1 MSQHNY
7 DSITFSHS
15 EPHDI
20 KACAFCGDMT
30 ARNKKI
36 MPLSFLSDIV
46 DASDNMFRNTPL
58 LAVYTNICQQ
68 IQDRYSCDIGEMDQP
83 NTILQDTNIASCQY
97 PASVT
102 VCINCF
108 YWTSRHKAKK
118 LLPLLHLKWYINTLH
133 VGRYG
138 VLDKRVFHRLCY
150 TLHQRYKG
158 QSNFFRTLF
167 TQSELEV
174 IDYVAT
180 QPKQDLPRLI
190 AAFFHANMASSLL
203 LHSKQTARLVRE
215 ASRHSQKP

>member
-58 LAVYTNICQQ
+58 LAVYTNICQH
-68 IQDRYSCDIGEMDQP
+68 IEDRYSYENGETDQH
-83 NTILQDTNIASCQY
+83 T
-97 PASVT
+97 ASVT

-108 YWTSRHKAKK
+108 YWSSRHKAKN
-118 LLPLLHLKWYINTLH
+118 LLPILHLKWYINTLH

-138 VLDKRVFHRLCY
+138 VLDKRVFHRLCC

-158 QSNFFRTLF
+158 KSNFFRTLF
-167 TQSELEV
+167 TQSELEM

-180 QPKQDLPRLI
+180 QPKQSLPRLL

-203 LHSKQTARLVRE
+203 LHSKGTARYVRE
-215 ASRHSQKP
+215 AIRYA